1 MHGGVCQTCQ
11 KYFLDF
17 MYVFFKMGIL
27 NLTQK
32 GAISEGKN
40 IQKRGGG

>member
-1 MHGGVCQTCQ
+1 
-11 KYFLDF
+11 

-32 GAISEGKN
+32 GETSEGKRV
-40 IQKRGGG
+40 KREGVINEVQTKNHDCE